1 MPSPPLDSSPS
12 SNPAAAASASIT
24 PTHFQHRTTNAAPVH
39 THIDT
44 AMPALNAAP
53 IELDSTPVSSP
64 VSRSGSWKTGFGA
77 NRSPPS
83 APSAAAGEATAE
95 GAAAGKG
102 KGKPIPVENVK
113 GAAVAVREGGKS
125 LAADDPAVM
134 SGPPGTPAAEDF
146 EVVELRQG
154 EQVAEGS

>member
-1 MPSPPLDSSPS
+1 MSLPISPPTQPLTSAPS

-44 AMPALNAAP
+44 AIPALNSTP
-53 IELDSTPVSSP
+53 IELDSTPVSP
-64 VSRSGSWKTGFGA
+64 VSRSGSWKATIEAKLQLA
-77 NRSPPS
+77 N
-83 APSAAAGEATAE
+83 AAQMGS
-95 GAAAGKG
+95 GK
-102 KGKPIPVENVK
+102 PVENVK
-113 GAAVAVREGGKS
+113 GAAVAVREAGKR

-146 EVVELRQG
+146 EVVELQHG
-154 EQVAEGS
+154 EKVAKGS